1 MGDGLKRV
9 FATIKHGQARA
20 LDPLTAPQR
29 EVLALAVGGRFI
41 ARFRQTAESLERR
54 GLITIHRAKDP
65 SAKWM
70 VSITPAG
77 QAVHDALQA
86 SGNPR

>member
-1 MGDGLKRV
+1 MGDGLKKT
-9 FATIKHGQARA
+9 FAVKHSQARA
-20 LDPLTAPQR
+20 SDPLTAPQR
-29 EVLALAVGGRFI
+29 EVLALAVGGRFV

-77 QAVHDALQA
+77 QAVHDAIRA
-86 SGNPR
+86 RGNQR